1 MHRRIDERRRPN
13 PWLGAAA
20 GALGGIAGS
29 WAMIAFNHTIGA
41 TEDGER
47 PQQHRR
53 DAASPNEHDGT
64 ISDEPATVQVATLA
78 AESVTGRPPGERGK
92 AIGASMVHFLFGA
105 AVGAL
110 YGAAVEYRRD
120 TAAWAG
126 LSFGTAV
133 WVAADEVGLPLAGLA
148 RNPTDYPTARHLAA
162 LGSHLVYGLTA
173 ETVRRQL
180 RGR

>member
-1 MHRRIDERRRPN
+1 
-13 PWLGAAA
+13 
-20 GALGGIAGS
+20 
-29 WAMIAFNHTIGA
+29 MIAFNHTLGA
-41 TEDGER
+41 TENGER

-64 ISDEPATVQVATLA
+64 ISDEPASVQVATLA
-78 AESVTGRPPGERGK
+78 AERVTGRPPGERGK
-92 AIGASMVHFLFGA
+92 AIGASAVHYLFGA

-110 YGAAVEYRRD
+110 YGAVVEYRRD
-120 TAAWAG
+120 TAAIGG
-126 LSFGTAV
+126 LPFGTAV

-148 RNPTDYPTARHLAA
+148 RNPSEYPVSRHLAA
-162 LGSHLVYGLTA
+162 LASHLVYGLTA